1 MDPISTNP
9 QGDSSTIQGNASHV
23 DWAAILSGTAVASAI
38 TIVLTGFGSAIGLS
52 LVSPFEGKGA
62 AGAGLAVATG
72 LWVIWVMLSSI
83 ISGAYLTGRMRTA
96 SYDGEPDEVAL
107 RDGSHGLV
115 VWSLTVVI
123 AALIAAGGI
132 STLGRNSGELSKSAV
147 SSASDMAA
155 ANTDYAVDG
164 LTRGE
169 QTAPVLNPETR
180 AEISRIVLRAGTDGT
195 LRPDDRTHLGRVLT
209 TNVGMS
215 QAEANTRIE
224 NMLSQAKLAIE
235 NVKLAAERARRTAI
249 LIAFLTAASLSVAA
263 AAAWWA
269 AALGGK
275 HRDEKT
281 DISVFNS

>member
-1 MDPISTNP
+1 MDPISANT
-9 QGDSSTIQGNASHV
+9 QGDNSTIQGNASHV
-23 DWAAILSGTAVASAI
+23 DWAAILLGTAVASAI

-52 LVSPFEGKGA
+52 LVSPFEGKGV
-62 AGAGLAVATG
+62 AGVGLAVATG

-83 ISGAYLTGRMRTA
+83 ITGAYLTGRMRTA
-96 SYDGEPDEVAL
+96 SYDAEPDEVTL

-132 STLGRNSGELSKSAV
+132 STLGKNSGDLANSAI

-155 ANTDYAVDG
+155 TNTDYTVDG
-164 LTRGE
+164 LTRAE
-169 QTAPVLNPETR
+169 QIATVLTPEAR
-180 AEISRIVLRAGTDGT
+180 AQISRIVLRAGTDGT
-195 LRPDDRTHLGRVLT
+195 LRPDDRTHLSRVLI

-224 NMLSQAKLAIE
+224 NLLSRARLAIE

-275 HRDEKT
+275 HRDENT
-281 DISVFNS
+281 VISVFNS